1 MNFDKF
7 IGKKQ
12 LTIDGVL
19 VPLPVPA
26 YMILDI
32 HDVTVVL
39 LEWGGDTPQTP
50 EEENRNILAFDQRG
64 RQIWRIEE
72 LPGVTLEHKAYTH
85 ISIDRNGNL
94 LAGNS
99 VGVDANVDLTTG
111 KVYVA
116 PQRPW

>member
-1 MNFDKF
+1 MNIDSF
-7 IGKKQ
+7 IGKKH
-12 LTIDGVL
+12 LTIDEVI
-19 VPLPVPA
+19 VPLPSPA
-26 YMILDI
+26 LMILVT

-39 LEWGGDTPQTP
+39 LEWGGDTPQTL
-50 EEENRNILAFDQRG
+50 EEENRNILAFDERR

-85 ISIDRNGNL
+85 ISIDKNGNL

-99 VGVDANVDLTTG
+99 VGVDANVDLVTG